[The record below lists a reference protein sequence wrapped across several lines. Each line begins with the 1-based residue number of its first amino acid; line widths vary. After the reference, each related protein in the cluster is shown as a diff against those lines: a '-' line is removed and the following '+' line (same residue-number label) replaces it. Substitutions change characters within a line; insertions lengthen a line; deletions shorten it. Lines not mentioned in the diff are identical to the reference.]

1 MFPFWGNLFP
11 STDYNRVNLDWIF
24 EKLKSVQGAI
34 DDSAAA
40 REDAAEAKET
50 AEEAKEIA
58 QQAASGVIGNG
69 AVTWVKL
76 NAEVQQRIT
85 GAEDDI
91 DALETLTTQQG
102 GRITTAENDI
112 DNLETLTTQQGQTI
126 ITQGQQITDN
136 DGRITQQGQQ
146 INTQGQQI
154 AAQGDRI
161 SALEAAIGGGTAPT
175 TEFVV
180 ITSSTREDGMTTS
193 CNCAYRLKNGMVE
206 VYFDFYPKNTSGSGA
221 VKLFTLPE
229 GMRPAKMIWQQVWVF
244 DTNNSNANNHY
255 ILIMPYDDGANPG
268 EFRYNSAKAG
278 EYNRF
283 VGYVCFPPE
292 DTANP

>member
-11 STDYNRVNLDWIF
+11 ATDFNRVNLDWIF

-40 REDAAEAKET
+40 REDAAEAKQT
-50 AEEAKEIA
+50 ADEAKEIA
-58 QQAASGVIGNG
+58 QQAASGVIGDG

-85 GAEDDI
+85 GAEGDI

-102 GRITTAENDI
+102 GRITGAENDI
-112 DNLETLTTQQGQTI
+112 DALETLTTQQGQTI
-126 ITQGQQITDN
+126 TTQGQQITDN

-175 TEFVV
+175 TEFAS
-180 ITSSTREDGMTTS
+180 IDSATREDGLSTY
-193 CNCAYRLKNGMVE
+193 CQCAYRMKNGMVE
-206 VYFDFYPKNTSGSGA
+206 VYFDFYPKNTGSGGA
-221 VKLFTLPE
+221 VTLFTLPD
-229 GMRPAKMIWQQVWVF
+229 GMRPGKTIWQQVWVF

-255 ILIMPYDDGANPG
+255 ILIMANDHDTFPG
-268 EFRYNSAKAG
+268 QFRYNSAKAG

-292 DTANP
+292 AASE

>member
-40 REDAAEAKET
+40 RADSADAKQT

-69 AVTWVKL
+69 AVTWEKL

-85 GAEDDI
+85 TAESDIDALETLTAQQGGRITTAEGDI

-102 GRITTAENDI
+102 AQITTQGGQIND
-112 DNLETLTTQQGQTI
+112 NS
-126 ITQGQQITDN
+126 
-136 DGRITQQGQQ
+136 GRITQQGTQL
-146 INTQGQQI
+146 NTQGQQI

-161 SALEAAIGGGTAPT
+161 SALEAAIGEGVAPT
-175 TEFVV
+175 TDFVT
-180 ITSSTREDGMTTS
+180 ITSATREDGVNTS
-193 CNCAYRLKNGMVE
+193 CTCAYRMKNGMVE
-206 VYFDFYPKNTSGSGA
+206 IYFDFYPKNTSGSGA
-221 VKLFTLPE
+221 VRLFTLPE
-229 GMRPAKMIWQQVWVF
+229 GMRPGKMIWQQVWIF
-244 DTNNSNANNHY
+244 ETNSANANNHY
-255 ILIMPYDDGANPG
+255 VLVMPHDHDTFPG

-278 EYNRF
+278 LDNRF
-283 VGYVCFPPE
+283 VGYICFPPE
-292 DTANP
+292 G